1 MGNPIAET
9 HEVTLVAK
17 SMIRDGALPSAH
29 KLKIY
34 YDGGQIVRYQKI
46 LDDFMGSPE
55 GIDYIEKYTPHNK
68 LPSDIVEFI
77 EPHINVIHSELLKF
91 SQFLVNQHEKERE
104 QLCKVYR
111 DEAAEVKAQ
120 NDLLNCG
127 LMDEISL
134 LKAELKSKDDLIA
147 EQKGQFAEL
156 KQKLLQEQSEKLM
169 LLQALPKNDTKNE
182 AQLESEVGRA

>member
-1 MGNPIAET
+1 MGKAIAEP

-29 KLKIY
+29 KLKIHY
-34 YDGGQIVRYQKI
+34 NGGQIVRYQKI
-46 LDDFMGSPE
+46 LDDFMSSPE

-68 LPSDIVEFI
+68 LPSEIVKFI
-77 EPHINVIHSELLKF
+77 KPHVNVVHAELLKF

-111 DEAAEVKAQ
+111 DEAAEVKEQ
-120 NDLLNCG
+120 SDHLNCG
-127 LMDEISL
+127 LMDEISS

-147 EQKGQFAEL
+147 EQKEQFTEL
-156 KQKLLQEQSEKLM
+156 KQKLSQEQSEM
-169 LLQALPKNDTKNE
+169 LTLLRALSEKDS
-182 AQLESEVGRA
+182 ESEA